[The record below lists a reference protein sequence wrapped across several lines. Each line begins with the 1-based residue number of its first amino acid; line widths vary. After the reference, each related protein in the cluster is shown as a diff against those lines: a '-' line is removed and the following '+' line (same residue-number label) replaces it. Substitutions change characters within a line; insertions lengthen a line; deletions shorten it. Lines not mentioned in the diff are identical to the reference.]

1 MSENIVISV
10 KNLTK
15 TYNLYSKH
23 GDRVKET
30 FHPFR
35 KKYNRPFNALSDIS
49 FDVRK
54 GESLGIIGRNGS
66 GKSTLL
72 QIICGILQPT
82 SGMVGIKGKV
92 SALLELGTGF
102 NPEFTGRENVYLNA
116 RILGLAE
123 KETNER
129 LDDIL
134 AFADIGDFIDQQV
147 KTYSSGMMI
156 RLAFSVITHV
166 DADILVIDEAL
177 AVGDVFFVQKCM
189 RWIREFEERGVLIFV
204 THDLGALTSLCKRAI
219 WLDEGRIVRH
229 GPAKTVA
236 ESYLEAFYEDQ
247 QGASACDKEIG
258 EELRE
263 EEGEQGIRKGE
274 APQKRYVD
282 QRLKFLNYT
291 QYRNDVRIFRFDPKR
306 DHFGRGDVKILEVEL
321 RNIETNSPLSHAV
334 GGELVRLFVKCK
346 AEKTLTS
353 PIVGFYCR
361 NYHGQELFGDNTYLT
376 YKDKT
381 AKFSRGETFY
391 ASFTFQMPVLLAGDY
406 SFTIAV
412 AEGTP
417 DDHIMHCWFHD
428 ALILKSFNSSVA
440 QGLIGIPMIHIEI
453 NRTESLVEE

>member
-1 MSENIVISV
+1 MSEDVVISV
-10 KNLTK
+10 RNLTK
-15 TYNLYSKH
+15 TYNLYDRH

-35 KKYNRPFNALSDIS
+35 KKYHRPFNALSDIS
-49 FDVRK
+49 FDVSKR
-54 GESLGIIGRNGS
+54 ESLGIIGRNGS

-72 QIICGILQPT
+72 QVICGILQPT
-82 SGMVGIKGKV
+82 SGTAGIKGKV

-102 NPEFTGRENVYLNA
+102 NPEFTGRQNVYINA
-116 RILGLAE
+116 RILGLTE
-123 KETNER
+123 KETTDR

-156 RLAFSVITHV
+156 RLAFSVIAHV

-247 QGASACDKEIG
+247 QGVSASDTETG
-258 EELRE
+258 EELTGGN
-263 EEGEQGIRKGE
+263 GERGAGKGKV
-274 APQKRYVD
+274 PQVRYVD
-282 QRLKFLNYT
+282 QRLKFLNHT
-291 QYRNDVRIFRFDPKR
+291 QYRNDVRIFRFAPKG
-306 DHFGRGDVKILEVEL
+306 DHFGKGGVKVTEVEL
-321 RNIETNSPLSHAV
+321 RDIESNSPLSHVV

-346 AEKTLTS
+346 AEKPLTN
-353 PIVGFYCR
+353 PIIGFYCR
-361 NYHGQELFGDNTYLT
+361 NNHGQELFGDNTYLT
-376 YKDKT
+376 YKER
-381 AKFSRGETFY
+381 AAMFSRGETFY
-391 ASFTFQMPVLLAGDY
+391 AAFTFQMPVLLAGDY
-406 SFTIAV
+406 SITIAV

-428 ALILKSFNSSVA
+428 ALILKSFNSSVS

-453 NRTESLVEE
+453 NRSD